1 MGELLMT
8 VGRMSI
14 TASLTAL
21 AVLALRWALL
31 RLKAPAFVRLLL
43 WAVVLFRMVCPVS
56 FASPWGAA
64 ALLEQAVPAPQT
76 QAEAPAP
83 AETAAILGG
92 MAGVP
97 AISPEE
103 PAPEDVTVNVTPME
117 PISGP
122 ETALSPLAPL
132 SVLWLAGVAALWGW
146 WAITYRHLKRR
157 MAGAEEAEPGVWESE
172 LSGPPFVLGF
182 FPPKIYLPRG
192 LGEPERGYVLAHE
205 RLHLRRGDFLW
216 KPLFFL
222 AVSVHWFNPVL
233 WLAWRL
239 FCRDLEEA
247 CDQGVLR
254 ALPPEARTGYARALL
269 ALAAPQAGP
278 LPAAFGEHD
287 VSRRVKGA
295 LAYKKPAVLA
305 AVVLAAVAVAVG
317 LWLAADAS
325 GGAGLPGR
333 PPVLSLSLDVQTGE
347 LSAAGWDG
355 EEGPDPAALLADAPL
370 FTDDNAW
377 HHSFSLSFPDGI
389 PYPDDGSCTDYLLID
404 EEWVAGETRPLSFN
418 GDLEPRDDSQG
429 DGRLEERGVLITYT
443 WREGF
448 EGRSATYAFRLA
460 APSVREGQYWLE
472 PLIYANGNRLDVYS
486 DGSFPV
492 LVSAIEENSNFDSIP
507 MGGAITIND
516 PTVPHIYSAISI
528 YLMDWDGTVMDQR
541 LVMSSGGEESREREP
556 ARARSASGFALN
568 LEEWNWWTDR
578 VCLLG
583 LEVFYRW
590 DDGGEA
596 AFRSVFQAVP
606 VGGDILNT
614 LPADLT
620 GGGEVT
626 LLWQAG
632 EAAIAAEAGPEAAYV
647 YFTEDG
653 GLTWWEEGS
662 FLPQPPDRDTVWDTL
677 SVREEGDWLAMDRR
691 ARDTGETVTLWCPRQ
706 SVAYWSW
713 TARVELEDLSALT
726 PADLPEYPAF
736 RYPESWDIDP
746 VVRLWPDGVNEDS
759 SGVAVFVCN
768 EAVAG
773 RRDMAVEVDGVLS
786 WFDTGAGE
794 WTLYGQQVWAR
805 PDWADLDGD
814 GAEELTVTR
823 SAGHGTGVSLTALH
837 VLEPS
842 GEGRYELSAS
852 FSLGDTERTQANA
865 ILAGLGLEGLSCG
878 DLCDFPDPFTVELG
892 VCDTAAGPQN
902 YVGTLTCTLSYDG
915 ENLTMTDPAY
925 APSA

>member
-1 MGELLMT
+1 MGEILLT

-14 TASLTAL
+14 TAALTAL
-21 AVLALRWALL
+21 AVLALRWALV

-43 WAVVLFRMVCPVS
+43 WAVVIFRMVCPVS

-76 QAEAPAP
+76 RAAEPAP
-83 AETAAILGG
+83 AETAAPPGG

-97 AISPEE
+97 AVSPEE
-103 PAPEDVTVNVTPME
+103 PVPEDATVNVTPME

-122 ETALSPLAPL
+122 ETALSPLVPL
-132 SVLWLAGVAALWGW
+132 SVLWLAGAAALWGW
-146 WAITYRHLKRR
+146 WAITYRHLKCR

-222 AVSVHWFNPVL
+222 AASVHWFNPVL

-254 ALPPEARTGYARALL
+254 ALPEGERAGYARALL

-295 LAYKKPAVLA
+295 LAYKRPAVLA
-305 AVVLAAVAVAVG
+305 AAVLAA
-317 LWLAADAS
+317 AAA
-325 GGAGLPGR
+325 
-333 PPVLSLSLDVQTGE
+333 LSLEAQTGE

-370 FTDDNAW
+370 FIDDNAW
-377 HHSFSLSFPDGI
+377 HHGFSLSFPDGI
-389 PYPDDGSCTDYLLID
+389 PYPDDGSYTDYLLKD
-404 EEWVAGETRPLSFN
+404 GEWVAGETRTLSFN

-448 EGRSATYAFRLA
+448 EGCSATYAFRLA
-460 APSVREGQYWLE
+460 APSVRECQYWLE
-472 PLIYANGNRLDVYS
+472 PLLYSNGNRLDVYG

-492 LVSAIEENSNFDSIP
+492 LVSAIEANSKIEGLPMDS
-507 MGGAITIND
+507 AITVND
-516 PTVPHIYSAISI
+516 PSVPHLSSEIYVC
-528 YLMDWDGTVMDQR
+528 LLDGDGTVEDR
-541 LVMSSGGEESREREP
+541 KFVMGSSGDGGQGSEP
-556 ARARSASGFALN
+556 ARVQSSSGFALN
-568 LEEWNWWTDR
+568 LEEWGWRADR

-583 LEVFYRW
+583 LEVSYRW

-606 VGGDILNT
+606 VGGGILNT
-614 LPADLT
+614 LPASLT

-653 GLTWWEEGS
+653 GLNWWEES
-662 FLPQPPDRDTVWDTL
+662 STIPHPPDRDTVWDTL
-677 SVREEGDWLAMDRR
+677 AVREEGDWLAMDRR

-706 SVAYWSW
+706 RVAYWSW
-713 TARVELEDLSALT
+713 TARVELDDLSALT
-726 PADLPEYPAF
+726 PADLPAYPAF
-736 RYPESWDIDP
+736 RYSESWDIDP

-768 EAVAG
+768 EAVTG
-773 RRDMAVEVDGVLS
+773 RRDMAVEVGGVLS
-786 WFDTGAGE
+786 WFHDGMEE
-794 WTLYGQQVWAR
+794 WEQPARAR
-805 PDWADLDGD
+805 PAWADLDGD
-814 GAEELTVTR
+814 GTEELVITQI
-823 SAGHGTGVSLTALH
+823 AGMGDYAGSIDPLY
-837 VLEPS
+837 VLEPA

-852 FSLGDTERTQANA
+852 FSLGDTERAQANA
-865 ILAGLGLEGLSCG
+865 MLAGLGLEGLSCG

-892 VCDTAAGPQN
+892 VCDTAAGPRN
-902 YVGTLTCTLSYDG
+902 YVGTLTCALSYDG